1 MFENFERSQIDGD
14 GCRINVIHGGS
25 GPALLLLHG
34 YPQNHVEWHKV
45 APRLT
50 NHFSVVC
57 PDLRGYGDSEKPPS
71 TNDDLSTYCK
81 KTSARDQIAV
91 MRQLGHH
98 QFHLV
103 GHDRGVRVGLRLA
116 LDYPDSVLSF
126 TNLDVMP
133 SMEAFENM
141 DASLAYSWFH
151 WLLMRQ
157 PSPLP
162 ETIFSANPKLFL
174 DFFLENWTSVPNSFT
189 EPAYKEYLRCFSDP
203 ETVRAMCADYRSVTL
218 DMEHD
223 DADRGI
229 KLSCPVL
236 VLWGS
241 DMSKRPGWQ
250 TGNNLDMMS
259 VWRVRASNVRG
270 KALECGHFI
279 PEEKPDEL
287 VSELFDFIL
296 SIEKDQ
302 EPKHDQ

>member
-14 GCRINVIHGGS
+14 GCRINVIHGGT
-25 GPALLLLHG
+25 GPAVLLLHG

-45 APRLT
+45 APRLAT
-50 NHFSVVC
+50 RFSVVC

-81 KTSARDQIAV
+81 KTSARDQMAV

-250 TGNNLDMMS
+250 TGKNLDMMS

-296 SIEKDQ
+296 SVEKDQ
-302 EPKHDQ
+302 EPKHD

>member
-14 GCRINVIHGGS
+14 GCRINVIHGGT
-25 GPALLLLHG
+25 GPAVLLLHG
-34 YPQNHVEWHKV
+34 YPQSHVEWHKV
-45 APRLT
+45 APRLAT
-50 NHFSVVC
+50 HFSVVC

-81 KTSARDQIAV
+81 KTSARDQMAV

-241 DMSKRPGWQ
+241 NMSKRPGWQ

-302 EPKHDQ
+302 EPKHD

>member
-25 GPALLLLHG
+25 GPAVLLLHG

-223 DADRGI
+223 DADRGV

-241 DMSKRPGWQ
+241 DMSKGPGWQ
-250 TGNNLDMMS
+250 TGQNLDMMS
-259 VWRVRASNVRG
+259 VWRVRGLNVRG

-296 SIEKDQ
+296 SVEKDQ
-302 EPKHDQ
+302 EPTHD

>member
-14 GCRINVIHGGS
+14 GCRINVVHGGT

-45 APRLT
+45 APCLT
-50 NHFSVVC
+50 KHFSVVC

-81 KTSARDQIAV
+81 KASARDQIAV
-91 MRQLGHH
+91 MRHLGHH
-98 QFHLV
+98 KFHLV

-116 LDYPDSVLSF
+116 LDHPNSVLSF

-302 EPKHDQ
+302 EPKHD

>member
-14 GCRINVIHGGS
+14 GCRINVIHGGT
-25 GPALLLLHG
+25 GPAVLLLHG

-45 APRLT
+45 APRLAT
-50 NHFSVVC
+50 RFSVVC

-250 TGNNLDMMS
+250 TGKNLDMMS

-302 EPKHDQ
+302 EPKHD

>member
-14 GCRINVIHGGS
+14 GCRINVIHGGT
-25 GPALLLLHG
+25 GPAVLLLHG

-45 APRLT
+45 APRLAT
-50 NHFSVVC
+50 RFSVVC

-81 KTSARDQIAV
+81 KTSARDQMAV

-162 ETIFSANPKLFL
+162 ETIFSSNPKLFL

-250 TGNNLDMMS
+250 TGKNLDMMS

-302 EPKHDQ
+302 ESKHN

>member
-14 GCRINVIHGGS
+14 GCRINVIHGGT
-25 GPALLLLHG
+25 GPAVLLLHG

-45 APRLT
+45 APRLAT
-50 NHFSVVC
+50 RFSVVC

-81 KTSARDQIAV
+81 KTSARDQMAV

-250 TGNNLDMMS
+250 TGKNLDMMS

-302 EPKHDQ
+302 ESKHN

>member
-14 GCRINVIHGGS
+14 GCRINVIHGGT

-50 NHFSVVC
+50 KHFSVVC

-81 KTSARDQIAV
+81 KASARDQIAV
-91 MRQLGHH
+91 MRHLGHH

-250 TGNNLDMMS
+250 TGKNLDMMS

-296 SIEKDQ
+296 SVEKDQ
-302 EPKHDQ
+302 GSKHN

>member
-1 MFENFERSQIDGD
+1 MFENFERSQIAGD
-14 GCRINVIHGGS
+14 GCRINVVHGGT

-50 NHFSVVC
+50 KHFSVVC

-81 KTSARDQIAV
+81 KTSAQDQIAV
-91 MRQLGHH
+91 MQHLGHH

-116 LDYPDSVLSF
+116 LDHPNSVLSF

-189 EPAYKEYLRCFSDP
+189 EAAYEEYLRCFSDP

-218 DMEHD
+218 DMKHD
-223 DADRGI
+223 DTDRG
-229 KLSCPVL
+229 KQLSCPVL

-241 DMSKRPGWQ
+241 EISKRPGWQ
-250 TGNNLDMMS
+250 TGKNLDMMS
-259 VWRVRASNVRG
+259 VWRRRASNVRG

-287 VSELFDFIL
+287 VSELLDFIL
-296 SIEKDQ
+296 SIEK
-302 EPKHDQ
+302 E

>member
-14 GCRINVIHGGS
+14 GCRINVIHGGT
-25 GPALLLLHG
+25 GPAVLLLHG

-250 TGNNLDMMS
+250 TGKNLDMMS

-296 SIEKDQ
+296 SVEKDQ
-302 EPKHDQ
+302 ETKHD

>member
-14 GCRINVIHGGS
+14 GCRINVIHGGT
-25 GPALLLLHG
+25 GPAVLLLHG

-45 APRLT
+45 APRLAT
-50 NHFSVVC
+50 RFSVVC

-81 KTSARDQIAV
+81 KTSARDQMAV

-250 TGNNLDMMS
+250 TGKNLDMMS

-302 EPKHDQ
+302 GSKHN

>member
-45 APRLT
+45 APSLT

-57 PDLRGYGDSEKPPS
+57 PDLRGYGASEKPPS

-302 EPKHDQ
+302 EPKHD

>member
-14 GCRINVIHGGS
+14 GCRINVIHGGT
-25 GPALLLLHG
+25 GPAVLLLHG

-45 APRLT
+45 APRLAT
-50 NHFSVVC
+50 RFSVVC

-81 KTSARDQIAV
+81 KTSARDQMAV

-250 TGNNLDMMS
+250 TGKNLDMMS

-302 EPKHDQ
+302 EPKHD

>member
-1 MFENFERSQIDGD
+1 MFENFERSQIAGD
-14 GCRINVIHGGS
+14 GCRINVVHGGT

-50 NHFSVVC
+50 KHFSVVC
-57 PDLRGYGDSEKPPS
+57 SYLRGYGDSEKPPS

-81 KTSARDQIAV
+81 KTSAQDQIAV
-91 MRQLGHH
+91 MQHLGHH

-116 LDYPDSVLSF
+116 LDHPNSVLSF

-162 ETIFSANPKLFL
+162 ETIFSTNPKLFL

-189 EPAYKEYLRCFSDP
+189 EAAYEEYLRCFSDP

-218 DMEHD
+218 DMKHD
-223 DADRGI
+223 DTDRG
-229 KLSCPVL
+229 KQLSCPVL

-241 DMSKRPGWQ
+241 EISKRPGWQ
-250 TGNNLDMMS
+250 TGKNLDMMS
-259 VWRVRASNVRG
+259 VWRRRASNVRG

-287 VSELFDFIL
+287 VSELLDFIL
-296 SIEKDQ
+296 SIEK
-302 EPKHDQ
+302 E

>member
-14 GCRINVIHGGS
+14 GCRINVIHGGT
-25 GPALLLLHG
+25 GPAVLLLHG

-45 APRLT
+45 APRLAT
-50 NHFSVVC
+50 RFSVVC

-81 KTSARDQIAV
+81 KTSARDQMAV

-250 TGNNLDMMS
+250 TGKNLDMMS

-296 SIEKDQ
+296 SVEKDQ
-302 EPKHDQ
+302 EPKND

>member
-250 TGNNLDMMS
+250 TGKNLDMMS
-259 VWRVRASNVRG
+259 VWRARASNGRG
-270 KALECGHFI
+270 QALECGHFI

-302 EPKHDQ
+302 EPKHD

>member
-14 GCRINVIHGGS
+14 GCRINVIHGGT
-25 GPALLLLHG
+25 GPAVLLLHG

-45 APRLT
+45 APRLAT
-50 NHFSVVC
+50 RFSVVC

-81 KTSARDQIAV
+81 KTSARDQMAV

-250 TGNNLDMMS
+250 TGKNLDMMS
-259 VWRVRASNVRG
+259 VWRARASSVRG

-296 SIEKDQ
+296 SVEKDQ
-302 EPKHDQ
+302 ETKHD

>member
-14 GCRINVIHGGS
+14 GCRINVIHGGT
-25 GPALLLLHG
+25 GPAVLLLHG

-45 APRLT
+45 APRLAT
-50 NHFSVVC
+50 RFSVVC

-81 KTSARDQIAV
+81 KTSARDQMAV

-241 DMSKRPGWQ
+241 EMSKRPGWQ
-250 TGNNLDMMS
+250 TGKNLDMMS
-259 VWRVRASNVRG
+259 VWRARASNVRG

-279 PEEKPDEL
+279 PEEKPEEL
-287 VSELFDFIL
+287 VSELLEFIL

-302 EPKHDQ
+302 ESKHN

>member
-1 MFENFERSQIDGD
+1 MMQ
-14 GCRINVIHGGS
+14 H
-25 GPALLLLHG
+25 
-34 YPQNHVEWHKV
+34 
-45 APRLT
+45 
-50 NHFSVVC
+50 
-57 PDLRGYGDSEKPPS
+57 
-71 TNDDLSTYCK
+71 
-81 KTSARDQIAV
+81 
-91 MRQLGHH
+91 LGHH

-103 GHDRGVRVGLRLA
+103 GHDRGVRVGLRMA

-141 DASLAYSWFH
+141 DAALAYSWFH

-162 ETIFSANPKLFL
+162 ETIFSTNPKLFL

-189 EPAYKEYLRCFSDP
+189 AAAYEEYLRCFSDP

-218 DMEHD
+218 DMKHD
-223 DADRGI
+223 DADRGQQ
-229 KLSCPVL
+229 LSCPVL

-241 DMSKRPGWQ
+241 EMSKRPGWQ
-250 TGNNLDMMS
+250 TGKNLDMMS
-259 VWRVRASNVRG
+259 VWRGRASNIRG

-287 VSELFDFIL
+287 VSELLDFIL
-296 SIEKDQ
+296 SIEK
-302 EPKHDQ
+302 E

>member
-14 GCRINVIHGGS
+14 GCRINVIHGGT
-25 GPALLLLHG
+25 GPAVLLLHG

-45 APRLT
+45 APRLAT
-50 NHFSVVC
+50 RFSVVC

-81 KTSARDQIAV
+81 KTSARDQMAV

-141 DASLAYSWFH
+141 AASLAYSWFH
-151 WLLMRQ
+151 WLILRQ

-250 TGNNLDMMS
+250 TGKNLDMMS

-279 PEEKPDEL
+279 PEEKPEEL

-302 EPKHDQ
+302 EPKHD

>member
-14 GCRINVIHGGS
+14 GCRINVIHGGT
-25 GPALLLLHG
+25 GPAVLLLHG

-45 APRLT
+45 APRLAT
-50 NHFSVVC
+50 RFSVVC

-302 EPKHDQ
+302 EPKHD

>member
-1 MFENFERSQIDGD
+1 MFENFERSQIAGD
-14 GCRINVIHGGS
+14 GCRINVVHGGT

-50 NHFSVVC
+50 KQFSVVC

-81 KTSARDQIAV
+81 KTSAQDQIAV
-91 MRQLGHH
+91 MQHLGHH

-116 LDYPDSVLSF
+116 LDHPNSVLSF

-162 ETIFSANPKLFL
+162 ETIFSTNPKLFL

-189 EPAYKEYLRCFSDP
+189 EAAYEEYLRCFSDP

-218 DMEHD
+218 DMKHD
-223 DADRGI
+223 DTDRG
-229 KLSCPVL
+229 KQLSCPVL

-241 DMSKRPGWQ
+241 EISKRPGWQ
-250 TGNNLDMMS
+250 TGKNLDMMS
-259 VWRVRASNVRG
+259 VWRRRASNVRG

-279 PEEKPDEL
+279 PEEKPEEL
-287 VSELFDFIL
+287 VSELLEFIL
-296 SIEKDQ
+296 SIEKEQ
-302 EPKHDQ
+302 NHD

>member
-1 MFENFERSQIDGD
+1 MFENFERSQIVGD
-14 GCRINVIHGGS
+14 GCRINVIHGGT
-25 GPALLLLHG
+25 GPAVLLLHG

-45 APRLT
+45 APRLAT
-50 NHFSVVC
+50 RFSVVC

-250 TGNNLDMMS
+250 TGKNLDMMS
-259 VWRVRASNVRG
+259 VWRVRASSVRG

-296 SIEKDQ
+296 SVEKDQ
-302 EPKHDQ
+302 EPKND